1 MAAIDPSRSFDQS
14 SATLESTPLNRQTAI
29 VLLSTLLFS
38 AIAGCSQNEPDAS
51 EGAFMIIMLPD
62 TQNAVDF
69 MQQRAA
75 GFAID
80 SSEIYLEQMRY
91 IAGRGVSNGGNVVF
105 VASVGDVWQHVSS
118 DNDPAHDARGVSAL
132 IDVEAGFQRFVNH
145 EGAVSFEIPKAVEG
159 YQLISDAGIPFGVPP
174 GNHDYDAWWAVALPG
189 ERRDPQRPQSHVGGL
204 NNFRT
209 AFGSDTAFFRDK
221 DWYVSGFE
229 GGGSS
234 AQVFDA
240 GGYRFLHLAFEMH
253 AGDDVIAWARGVID
267 DYAGLPTIIS
277 THDYLNSRGERLPG
291 PSMDLALVDPEHNNS
306 AEEIWRDFISQ
317 TDQIFMVLSGHQP
330 GQALR
335 IDTNDFG
342 REVYQILA
350 DFQLRG
356 QAGLDAG
363 EALGQ
368 GIGDGWHREMTF
380 HLQDENPRVGV
391 RTYSTHYDAYAS
403 DLGTYADWYKSRE
416 QPEMTNEQFVS
427 ADEYTINLKDWRAR
441 FGAPVL
447 Q

>member
-1 MAAIDPSRSFDQS
+1 M
-14 SATLESTPLNRQTAI
+14 NRQKAI
-29 VLLSTLLFS
+29 VLAAMLLCS
-38 AIAGCSQNEPDAS
+38 AVVGCSRNEPNGSD
-51 EGAFMIIMLPD
+51 GAFTIIMLPD

-69 MQQRAA
+69 TQQRAA
-75 GFAID
+75 GFAIE

-91 IAGRGVSNGGNVVF
+91 IAGRGVSNGGDVVF
-105 VASVGDVWQHVSS
+105 LASVGDVWQHVSS
-118 DNDPAHDARGVSAL
+118 DTDPAHEARGISAL
-132 IDVEAGFQRFVNH
+132 LGVEAGFQRFINPDGVV
-145 EGAVSFEIPKAVEG
+145 GFEIPKAMEG
-159 YQLISDAGIPFGVPP
+159 YRLIGDAGIPFGVPP
-174 GNHDYDAWWAVALPG
+174 GNHDYDAWWAVEIPG
-189 ERRDPQRPQSHVGGL
+189 DTSDPPRPQSHVGGL
-204 NNFRT
+204 SNFRM
-209 AFGSDTAFFRDK
+209 AFGSDTEFFRDK
-221 DWYVSGFE
+221 DWYVSAFE

-277 THDYLNSRGERLPG
+277 THDYLNPRGERQPSPG
-291 PSMDLALVDPEHNNS
+291 MDLALVDPGHHNS
-306 AEEIWRDFISQ
+306 SEEVWREFVSQ
-317 TDQIFMVLSGHQP
+317 TDQIVMILSGHQP

-335 IDTNDFG
+335 IDRNDFG
-342 REVYQILA
+342 HEVYQILA

-380 HLQDENPRVGV
+380 HMGAEDPRVDV

-403 DLGTYADWYKSRE
+403 DLGPYADWYKSRE
-416 QPEMTNEQFVS
+416 QPEMTDEQFVS
-427 ADEYTINLKDWRAR
+427 ADEYTISLNDWRAR
-441 FGAPVL
+441 FGAPTRR
-447 Q
+447 